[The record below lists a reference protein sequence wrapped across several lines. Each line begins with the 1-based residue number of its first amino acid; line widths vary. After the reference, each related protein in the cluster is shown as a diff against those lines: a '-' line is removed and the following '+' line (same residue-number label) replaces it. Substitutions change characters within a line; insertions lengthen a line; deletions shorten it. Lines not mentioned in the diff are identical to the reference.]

1 MERRSKD
8 PEGVTSLKSGAQL
21 IAEELVRAGVDT
33 VFGIIGGP
41 MVETIAELHNAGLR
55 VISCRHEGTAGFMAA
70 AWGYVNRK
78 PGVLVVGS
86 GPGMTNAVTPM
97 YVANESG
104 MPLVVLG
111 GSARSSTRG
120 FGGFQEIDQVAYAAP
135 ACKWTLQADSVRRI
149 PEYMHLALG
158 NAMAGR
164 PGAVYLDFPGELI
177 TQQIPE
183 ERVRFRATTPALAPP
198 QPDPA
203 AVDVVAGMLAA
214 AERPLILIG
223 KGAAWADAGPQIQR
237 LVDLGIPFVASPTGR
252 GTIPDDHPLCV
263 NAART
268 TALSQADVLLAMGAR
283 FNWIFQL
290 GNPRK
295 YAPGVRIVQVDVVPE
310 EMYSGADIELGIVA
324 DCAATAASLA
334 DALTPRSLR
343 AEQRQWTAVLQEAC
357 RKNEAAVA
365 EPMDSDRVPIN
376 HHRLLRDLRDTI
388 DRGASVAADGELTM
402 AMARM
407 LLPSYHPRRRLNAG
421 PTGCVGTGVPYA
433 IGAKLARPDEQ
444 AVAIVGDY
452 AFGAGCNE
460 IETAARVGANVVFVI
475 ANNAGVTGHAIQDR
489 LLPPGAPP
497 IAALI
502 PAHYEQMA
510 QMVGGYGER
519 VTDPAEIV
527 PAIRRALDSNAV
539 AVVNVLTDPNESGR
553 SSYL

>member
-1 MERRSKD
+1 MAA
-8 PEGVTSLKSGAQL
+8 LKNGAQL
-21 IAEELVRAGVDT
+21 IASSLVDAGIDT
-33 VFGIIGGP
+33 VFVIIAGP
-41 MVETIAELHNAGLR
+41 MVEVIAECHNAGLR

-70 AWGYVNRK
+70 AWGYVNKK
-78 PGVLVVGS
+78 PGILIVGS
-86 GPGMTNAVTPM
+86 GPAMTNAVTPM

-111 GSARSSTRG
+111 GSSRSSTRG
-120 FGGFQEIDQVAYAAP
+120 FGGFQEVDQMAFAAP
-135 ACKWTLQADSVRRI
+135 ACKWTLQVDSVRRI
-149 PEYMHLALG
+149 PEHMHLALG

-177 TQQIPE
+177 TQDAPE
-183 ERVRFRATTPALAPP
+183 DRIRFRPSTPTVTPP
-198 QPDPA
+198 APDPA
-203 AVDVVAGMLAA
+203 AIDQVAGMLAQ

-223 KGAAWADAGPQIQR
+223 KGAAWADAGPALQR

-252 GTIPDDHPLCV
+252 GTLPDDHPMSV

-268 TALSQADVLLAMGAR
+268 SALSQADVLIAMGAR
-283 FNWIFQL
+283 FNWIFQV
-290 GNPRK
+290 GNPSK
-295 YAPGVRIVQVDVVPE
+295 YAPGVRIVQVDVVAE
-310 EMYSGADIELGIVA
+310 EMYSGANVELGLVA
-324 DCAATAASLA
+324 DCAATANALA
-334 DALTPRSLR
+334 DALSGRTLR
-343 AEQRQWTAVLQEAC
+343 TGSASSSGGWTAILKEKC
-357 RKNEAAVA
+357 RQNEAAVA
-365 EPMDSDRVPIN
+365 EPMDSDRTPIN

-388 DRGASVAADGELTM
+388 DRNASVAADGELTM

-407 LLPSYHPRRRLNAG
+407 LLPSYNARLRLNAG

-475 ANNAGVTGHAIQDR
+475 ANNSGITGHNIQDR
-489 LLPPGAPP
+489 LFSPDAPP

-519 VTDPAEIV
+519 VTDPAEIA
-527 PAIRRALDSNAV
+527 PAIQRALDSNSV
-539 AVVNVLTDPNESGR
+539 AIVNVLTDPNEGGR
-553 SSYL
+553 SGYL